1 MHVIIS
7 ARGLTVSSTYK
18 DAVTRKL
25 TKLEPI
31 LPKIVE
37 MKVVLS
43 KEKHRRT
50 AALTVVAKKHTLR
63 SVETAGDLAAAVD
76 MAIDALVRQGRALKE
91 RLKDRK
97 GATARRQ
104 PLSLG
109 DGGPRSEP
117 GAALPNVPV
126 TQVPLKPMSVVEAV
140 EELRASGD
148 DCLLFTNPMTDAV
161 SALYRRRGGGFGL
174 IESQ

>member
-1 MHVIIS
+1 MQVIIS
-7 ARGLTVSSTYK
+7 ARGLTVSKTYK
-18 DAVTRKL
+18 DAVTAKL

-63 SVETAGDLAAAVD
+63 SVETAGDLAD
-76 MAIDALVRQGRALKE
+76 
-91 RLKDRK
+91 
-97 GATARRQ
+97 
-104 PLSLG
+104 
-109 DGGPRSEP
+109 
-117 GAALPNVPV
+117 
-126 TQVPLKPMSVVEAV
+126 AV
-140 EELRASGD
+140 EQLRASGD
-148 DCLLFTNPMTDAV
+148 ECLLFTNAMTDSV
-161 SALYRRRGGGFGL
+161 SVIYRRRGGGFGL

>member
-1 MHVIIS
+1 MQVIIS
-7 ARGLTVSSTYK
+7 ARGLTVSKTYK

-25 TKLEPI
+25 AKLEPI

-63 SVETAGDLAAAVD
+63 SVETSGDLAVSVD
-76 MAIDALVRQGRALKE
+76 MAIDALLRQGRALKE

-97 GATARRQ
+97 GAAVRRL
-104 PLSLG
+104 PLPLPEG
-109 DGGPRSEP
+109 EP
-117 GAALPNVPV
+117 GTGGGEVPDLRV
-126 TQVPLKPMSVVEAV
+126 SQVPLKPMSVAEAA
-140 EELRASGD
+140 EQLRVGGD
-148 DCLLFTNPMTDAV
+148 ECLLFTNSTTDSV
-161 SALYRRRGGGFGL
+161 SVLYRRRGGGFGL

>member
-1 MHVIIS
+1 MQVIIS
-7 ARGLTVSSTYK
+7 ARGLTVSKTYK
-18 DAVTRKL
+18 DAVTAKL

-76 MAIDALVRQGRALKE
+76 MAIDALFRQGRALKE

-104 PLSLG
+104 PLSLL
-109 DGGPRSEP
+109 DGGPRSGT
-117 GAALPNVPV
+117 GAAPPNVAV
-126 TQVPLKPMSVVEAV
+126 TQVPLKPMSVVDAV
-140 EELRASGD
+140 EQLRASGD
-148 DCLLFTNPMTDAV
+148 ECLLFTNAMTDSV
-161 SALYRRRGGGFGL
+161 SVIYRRRGGGFGL

>member
-1 MHVIIS
+1 MQVIIS
-7 ARGLTVSSTYK
+7 ARGLTVSKTYK
-18 DAVTRKL
+18 DAVTHKL
-25 TKLEPI
+25 TKLEPM

-63 SVETAGDLAAAVD
+63 SVETAGDLAVAVD
-76 MAIDALVRQGRALKE
+76 MAIDALFRQGRALKE

-97 GATARRQ
+97 GATVRRQ
-104 PLSLG
+104 PLPP
-109 DGGPRSEP
+109 DGGPGTG
-117 GAALPNVPV
+117 GAPPDVRASQVPV
-126 TQVPLKPMSVVEAV
+126 KPMSVVDAV
-140 EELRASGD
+140 EQLRASGD
-148 DCLLFTNPMTDAV
+148 ECLLFTNATTDSV
-161 SALYRRRGGGFGL
+161 SVLYRRRGGGFGL

>member
-1 MHVIIS
+1 MQVIIS
-7 ARGLTVSSTYK
+7 ARGLTVSKTYK
-18 DAVTRKL
+18 DAVTAKL

-76 MAIDALVRQGRALKE
+76 MAIDALFRQGRALKE
-91 RLKDRK
+91 RLNNRK

-104 PLSLG
+104 PLSLP
-109 DGGPRSEP
+109 DGGSGS
-117 GAALPNVPV
+117 GAGGALPDVPV
-126 TQVPLKPMSVVEAV
+126 SQVPLKPMLLVDAV
-140 EELRASGD
+140 ERSG
-148 DCLLFTNPMTDAV
+148 
-161 SALYRRRGGGFGL
+161 SR
-174 IESQ
+174 